1 MFKINNKDTR
11 TKSLTSPVVFI
22 VNLSHISHLF
32 VVFLFDS
39 EHSIVYWVI
48 HQLTLDIKRLREIT
62 KSYSHNDKNDSTTCR
77 QLTEENKLDTK
88 KVR

>member
-32 VVFLFDS
+32 VVFLFDF
-39 EHSIVYWVI
+39 EHSNVYWVI

-62 KSYSHNDKNDSTTCR
+62 KSYSHNDKNDYTTCR
-77 QLTEENKLDTK
+77 LLTEENKLDTK